1 MFKFLLRPSSLFSKR
16 TTKLKH
22 LIQSKELEFIM
33 EAHNGLSALIVQE
46 AGFKG
51 IWASGLSMSAQLG
64 VRDCNEASWT
74 QLLEVLEF
82 MAERTTIPILMDGD
96 TGFGNYNNARRLVRK
111 LEERGIAGVCFEDKI
126 FPKRNSLGDGAQ
138 ELANIQEFSNKIKA
152 CKDHQRDKDF
162 QIVARCEAF
171 IAGWGLDS
179 ALERCEAYRKAGVDA
194 VLIHSKKS
202 DFTEI
207 EQFLKAWNNRLPVVL
222 VPTNYYKTPT
232 EEFRKNNVSLAIWAN
247 HNLRASVKAMQ
258 DTSKQIFERQNLLGL
273 DQIASVKE
281 VFRLQNE
288 KGLEEDDKKYL

>member
-1 MFKFLLRPSSLFSKR
+1 MFKFLVRPSLLFSKR
-16 TTKLKH
+16 TTKLKK

-111 LEERGIAGVCFEDKI
+111 LEERGIGGVCFEDKI
-126 FPKRNSLGDGAQ
+126 FPKRNSLGEGAQ
-138 ELANIQEFSNKIKA
+138 ELANVKEFQNKIKA
-152 CKDHQRDKDF
+152 CKDFQRDQDF
-162 QIVARCEAF
+162 QIVARCESF
-171 IAGWGLDS
+171 IAGWGLDN
-179 ALERCEAYRKAGVDA
+179 ALERCEAYRNAGVDA

-207 EQFLKAWNNRLPVVL
+207 ESFLKSWNNRLPVVI
-222 VPTNYYKTPT
+222 VPTNYYTTPT
-232 EEFRKNNVSLAIWAN
+232 EEFRKLNVSLAIWAN
-247 HNLRASVKAMQ
+247 HNLRASIKAMQ
-258 DTSKQIFERQNLLGL
+258 ETSKQIFERQNLNGL
-273 DQIASVKE
+273 DNIASVKE

-288 KGLEEDDKKYL
+288 KGLEQDDKKYL